1 MPSSPAPQ
9 GWGYT
14 PDGQALRRR
23 FSFASYLQG
32 LDACR
37 RIAELAESMNHHP
50 DLLLDYKTLE
60 VTWTTH
66 SRGGVT
72 ELDLQAARRVN
83 ELLP

>member
-9 GWGYT
+9 GWDYT
-14 PDGQALRRR
+14 PDGLALRRR
-23 FSFASYLQG
+23 FSFDSYLQG
-32 LDACR
+32 MEACR
-37 RIAELAESMNHHP
+37 KIAELAESMNHHP
-50 DLLLDYKTLE
+50 DLLLGYKTLE

-66 SRGGVT
+66 SRGGVS